1 AVQMPRLE
9 TLLTILQDDLHK
21 VPERLVD
28 HVGRHRDLVRYVGR
42 GLIRNSIIL
51 EHLVGHL
58 VVLGQLQG
66 GVRVHVG
73 HPVDGI
79 PELPLHPPCRVHEL
93 DGARD
98 VDLPVVV
105 RPLRV
110 RPGCA
115 CRQVPPERSELVQ
128 RPSPPDGSL
137 REIRGRGSRLLG
149 VGVADDSLSGQHR
162 LGEAGRSHNEIV
174 LGFLVGGDEDG
185 EALADVD
192 VKRLVSVLNG
202 VGAFHLNQLHGV
214 RLDPEIE
221 GVLKPHVADPILV
234 RLPGLHGEEGL
245 VGAIAL
251 SGLTV
256 D

>member
-1 AVQMPRLE
+1 MPRLE
-9 TLLTILQDDLHK
+9 TLLTILQDYLHK
-21 VPERLVD
+21 VTERLVD
-28 HVGRHRDLVRYVGR
+28 HVRRHRDLVRCVSR

-79 PELPLHPPCRVHEL
+79 PELPLHPPCRVHKP

-105 RPLRV
+105 RSLGV

-115 CRQVPPERSELVQ
+115 CRQIPPERSELVQ
-128 RPSPPDGSL
+128 RPSPPNGSL
-137 REIRGRGSRLLG
+137 REIIRGRRSRLLG

-162 LGEAGRSHNEIV
+162 LGEAGSHNEIV
-174 LGFLVGGDEDG
+174 LGFLVGGDENG

-192 VKRLVSVLNG
+192 VKGVVSVLNG

-214 RLDPEIE
+214 SLDPEIE

-245 VGAIAL
+245 VGVIAL